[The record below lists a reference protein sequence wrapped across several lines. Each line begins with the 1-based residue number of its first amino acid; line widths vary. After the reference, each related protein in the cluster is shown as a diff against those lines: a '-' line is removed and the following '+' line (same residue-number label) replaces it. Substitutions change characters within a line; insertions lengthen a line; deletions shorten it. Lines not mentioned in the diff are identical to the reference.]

1 MQYYKMIMNFFVI
14 SPDKT
19 LNETLKNINYEIIK
33 YSQIDNYEEL
43 INIWENNPYINDY
56 IHASYE
62 IHI

>member
-1 MQYYKMIMNFFVI
+1 MIMNFFVI